1 MKYLS
6 IFILLAQSV
15 FAWAQ
20 PGLQSI
26 YVETYYVTSEDDRK
40 DTLRSGPLEK
50 GSVVYRIY
58 ADLEPGYR
66 FQAAYGSPEHPLEI
80 TSDRMFFNHNH
91 SGNTQPE
98 FLPERDLAKN
108 ITLIDSWLSSGAATE
123 NHLGI
128 PRKHDM
134 ILQDSYLRFE
144 SGFLANTVQTEPDI
158 TSPLK
163 MPLSQCDGLER
174 TDKMPVTTFYML
186 DSLKKVLH
194 SVTKGN
200 RIYIDNGAWACM
212 GKGSVGADSTSG
224 NHVLLAQLTTAGAV
238 NYKLNIMIGTPEGKS
253 IRYVH
258 SNPIDGETLHPA
270 LTGSYIWRN
279 TAIKEEKKR
288 AKRKSRKK

>member
-1 MKYLS
+1 
-6 IFILLAQSV
+6 
-15 FAWAQ
+15 
-20 PGLQSI
+20 
-26 YVETYYVTSEDDRK
+26 
-40 DTLRSGPLEK
+40 
-50 GSVVYRIY
+50 
-58 ADLEPGYR
+58 
-66 FQAAYGSPEHPLEI
+66 
-80 TSDRMFFNHNH
+80 MFFNHNH